1 MGDNLKQGILCMD
14 VSRPL
19 NPREFVALA
28 AIIGLL
34 LATVLS

>member
-1 MGDNLKQGILCMD
+1 MGEHLKQGVLGMM

-28 AIIGLL
+28 AVIGLL
-34 LATVLS
+34 LGIVLS